1 MANNTFE
8 QLYAEYLKTELAE
21 YLSESLTVSNDITY
35 KPLYNDPNKIV
46 VVIKTGSDLRP
57 QTPDNDMT
65 TANINISFIMKTE
78 KTQAFI
84 LAMLNFIN
92 DNNAISST
100 LSPYTYKPLFTMPS
114 VISEGQLK
122 TKDETVDVSVLY
134 MTMQVVYG
142 QYISTQ
148 DTLSLIIGSTT
159 YAIKGVLSY
168 EFNSMPANEMSVDI
182 NSYQKDTFRTVYN
195 VTYTLTLLRVASDT
209 LHGLLMSEFTTNYLD
224 GKTLSLIVNETTIAI
239 ADYTLQY
246 VYQNNVATFI
256 LTLMR

>member
-1 MANNTFE
+1 MTNSTFE

-35 KPLYNDPNKIV
+35 KPLYADSNKIV
-46 VVIKTGSDLRP
+46 VVIKTGSDIRP

-100 LSPYTYKPLFTMPS
+100 LSPYTYKPLFNMPS

-122 TKDETVDVSVLY
+122 TNNETVDVSVLY

-148 DTLSLIIGSTT
+148 DTLSLIIGSKT
-159 YAIKGVLSY
+159 YLIKGILSY
-168 EFNSMPANEMSVDI
+168 EFNSMPTNEISVDI
-182 NSYQKDTFRTVYN
+182 NSYQKNSFTTVYN
-195 VTYTLTLLRVASDT
+195 VTYTMTILRIAGDT
-209 LHGLLMSEFTTNYLD
+209 LHELFMSEFTTNYLD
-224 GKTLSLIVNETTIAI
+224 GKTLSIIINETTVAV

-246 VYQNNVATFI
+246 TYQNNVATFI